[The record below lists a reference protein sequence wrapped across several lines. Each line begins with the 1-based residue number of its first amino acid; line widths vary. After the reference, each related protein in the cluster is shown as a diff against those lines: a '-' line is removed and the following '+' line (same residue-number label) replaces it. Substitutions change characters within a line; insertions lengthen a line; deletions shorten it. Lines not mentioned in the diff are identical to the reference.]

1 MTKKDP
7 QLGYQVP
14 TAGKQSNSNQNASVG
29 YKYKKSWNKN
39 NGSLWPEDR
48 RKIVTN

>member
-7 QLGYQVP
+7 QLDYQVP

-29 YKYKKSWNKN
+29 YKYMKSWNKN
-39 NGSLWPEDR
+39 NGPNLLFLKFWGD
-48 RKIVTN
+48 I